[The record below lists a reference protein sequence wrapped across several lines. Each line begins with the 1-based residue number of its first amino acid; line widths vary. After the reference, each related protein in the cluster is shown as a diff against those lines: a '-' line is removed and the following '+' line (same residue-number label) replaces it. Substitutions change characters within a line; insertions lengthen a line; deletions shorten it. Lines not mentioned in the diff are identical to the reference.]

1 MIKSGSKML
10 TLDFENW
17 VLKYLEGRLVL
28 RVDKMKTA
36 IHSVVSENIS
46 YLRMELQAVPP
57 SVLHPPMTEKILGM
71 KILQHAF
78 KKLEQSDGFK
88 FDFQIENEVRE
99 IFRTWTDEVVQD
111 FLEERWEWHQM
122 LTIGDFLSLRHIRD
136 QLPQDLINAY
146 DKFQLPRVS

>member
-1 MIKSGSKML
+1 ML

-28 RVDKMKTA
+28 RVDKMKMA
-36 IHSVVSENIS
+36 IHSVVFENIS

-71 KILQHAF
+71 KILQHVF
-78 KKLEQSDGFK
+78 KKLKQSDGFK
-88 FDFQIENEVRE
+88 FDFQIENEVQE

-111 FLEERWEWHQM
+111 FLGSLEERWEWHRM
-122 LTIGDFLSLRHIRD
+122 LTEGDFLSLRHIRD
-136 QLPQDLINAY
+136 QLPQDLVDAY

>member
-1 MIKSGSKML
+1 MVEDLTRLCMKVDAPIELVRKALKMAGFTNNMGQLVITSGSKML
-10 TLDFENW
+10 TMDFENW

-71 KILQHAF
+71 KILQHVF
-78 KKLEQSDGFK
+78 KKLKQSDGFK

-99 IFRTWTDEVVQD
+99 IFRTWD
-111 FLEERWEWHQM
+111 
-122 LTIGDFLSLRHIRD
+122 
-136 QLPQDLINAY
+136 
-146 DKFQLPRVS
+146 

>member
-1 MIKSGSKML
+1 MITSGSKML
-10 TLDFENW
+10 IMDFENW

-28 RVDKMKTA
+28 RVDKMKTT

-46 YLRMELQAVPP
+46 YLRMELQVPP

-78 KKLEQSDGFK
+78 KKLKQSDGSK

-99 IFRTWTDEVVQD
+99 IFRTGTNEVVQV
-111 FLEERWEWHQM
+111 F
-122 LTIGDFLSLRHIRD
+122 
-136 QLPQDLINAY
+136 
-146 DKFQLPRVS
+146 